1 ARRVQPSDP
10 KSTLELCTSLSNL
23 FFQTYNNDIFHMQPN
38 TYDSVFKLWS
48 HIRTSVT
55 TYRYNHLTVR

>member
-38 TYDSVFKLWS
+38 TYD
-48 HIRTSVT
+48 
-55 TYRYNHLTVR
+55 RYD